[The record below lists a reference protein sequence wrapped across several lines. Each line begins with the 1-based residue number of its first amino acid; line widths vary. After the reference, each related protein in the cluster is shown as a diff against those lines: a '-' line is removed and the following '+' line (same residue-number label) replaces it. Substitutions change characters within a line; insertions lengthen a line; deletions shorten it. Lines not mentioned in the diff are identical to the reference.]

1 MDLARKAFPAQIIR
15 LEEEWGD
22 WLVAQKQTESAIAHF
37 IEAGVFK
44 KAIDAAIN
52 ARQWNKAIQLVSS
65 QSSDVAKP
73 FLKQIA
79 KHYFEIRQFD
89 QAEKY

>member
-1 MDLARKAFPAQIIR
+1 MDLAKKAFPAQMIR

-22 WLVAQKQTESAIAHF
+22 WLVAQKQTDAAIAHF

-44 KAIDAAIN
+44 KAIDAAIT

-65 QSSDVAKP
+65 QSQEVAKP

-79 KHYFEIRQFD
+79 KHFFEIRQFA